1 MGTVFLYMYNSG
13 MKEGTIE
20 IRNPFIYLSHLMIR
34 LLTFF
39 YPFFIVNA
47 VYDATVV
54 FDDGYPSL
62 MDVLHGKK
70 IMSRIRARYVIQL
83 IFRYC

>member
-1 MGTVFLYMYNSG
+1 MGNAG

-39 YPFFIVNA
+39 NLFFFIVNA

-70 IMSRIRARYVIQL
+70 IMSRIRARYVMQL